1 MTQPSPLAATFGA
14 AICTRIQT
22 VRTVCK
28 RDFAELG
35 NITNY
40 NITFAELIFFV
51 CKDMFK
57 KTFDERKLQS
67 AYILKLPKGNKN
79 D

>member
-1 MTQPSPLAATFGA
+1 MTQPLPLPATFGA
-14 AICTRIQT
+14 AICTRIRT

-40 NITFAELIFFV
+40 NITFVELIFLFV
-51 CKDMFK
+51 
-57 KTFDERKLQS
+57 KTC
-67 AYILKLPKGNKN
+67 LKRHLTSESFNQHIF
-79 D
+79 

>member
-1 MTQPSPLAATFGA
+1 MDKYRGA
-14 AICTRIQT
+14 RQ
-22 VRTVCK
+22 VCK

-40 NITFAELIFFV
+40 NITFVELIFFV

-67 AYILKLPKGNKN
+67 AYILKLSKGNKN